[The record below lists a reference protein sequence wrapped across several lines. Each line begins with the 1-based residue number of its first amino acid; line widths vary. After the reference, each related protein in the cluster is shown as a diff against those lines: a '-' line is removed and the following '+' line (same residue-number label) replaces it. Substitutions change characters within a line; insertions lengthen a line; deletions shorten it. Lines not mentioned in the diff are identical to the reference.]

1 MSVKL
6 EAFPFTRYGTVP
18 GVITHIAK
26 DAIPEPDAQLIE
38 ADPART
44 TDAGISI
51 TGQADRTQNLV
62 FPITV
67 ELEHNT
73 IVADG
78 QTINLSPGMAVTA
91 EIKTGTRR
99 ILEYVFSP
107 VVEVAESAMH
117 ER

>member
-1 MSVKL
+1 MGKPL
-6 EAFPFTRYGTVP
+6 
-18 GVITHIAK
+18 K
-26 DAIPEPDAQLIE
+26 DAIPEPDAQQIE

-51 TGQADRTQNLV
+51 TGKADRTQNLV

-67 ELEHNT
+67 ELERNT

-78 QTINLSPGMAVTA
+78 QTINLSAGMAVTA
-91 EIKTGTRR
+91 EIKTGRRR

-107 VVEVAESAMH
+107 IVEVAETAMH